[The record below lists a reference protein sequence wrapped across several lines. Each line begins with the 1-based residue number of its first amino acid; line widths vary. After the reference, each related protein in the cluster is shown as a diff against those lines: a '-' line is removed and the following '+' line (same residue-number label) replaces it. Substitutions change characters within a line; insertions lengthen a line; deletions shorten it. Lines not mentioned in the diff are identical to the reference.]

1 MKLLYLLFI
10 LILFFD
16 QAVCQ
21 TASTNAIG
29 RVNVIQPLSITSTGG
44 ALDFGEIV
52 LTGSTSLYQ
61 LSPTNGKFFR
71 IIGNPGRSVTIS
83 FNQVTLN
90 NSNWATTN
98 GGALGTL
105 LFSPQVVNNLNSPI
119 INGNAYPL
127 QASGSVAIL
136 DIRVGG
142 AITVNA
148 AQPQGDYTG
157 IFIISVSY

>member
-1 MKLLYLLFI
+1 MKLLHLFFP
-10 LILFFD
+10 LILLFD

-21 TASTNAIG
+21 TASTNALG

-44 ALDFGEIV
+44 ALDFGEII

-61 LSPTNGKFFR
+61 LLPANGKYFR
-71 IIGNPGRSVTIS
+71 ILGNPDRSVTVS
-83 FNQVTLN
+83 FNQVPLD
-90 NSNWATTN
+90 NSNWVNAN
-98 GGALGTL
+98 GGTSGTL
-105 LFSPQVVNNLNSPI
+105 LFSPQVVNNLNNPV

-127 QASGSVAIL
+127 QISGSVAIL

-142 AITVNA
+142 SITVNA